1 MSRRYLRPFRF
12 ENGRARRE
20 SVGGGSLDVT
30 AVRPLEPVVLDIL
43 LDRPGCSP
51 LAIAAARDSADWR
64 AFLRSELVPEVEED
78 FR

>member
-1 MSRRYLRPFRF
+1 VSRRYRRPFRF
-12 ENGRARRE
+12 ENGRARSA

-30 AVRPLEPVVLDIL
+30 AVSPLEPVALDML

-51 LAIAAARDSADWR
+51 LAIAARDSADWR